1 MDKFI
6 QQAIDQVRQRATVER
21 LSKEVP
27 AIAGIM
33 EDNKIMAQTMNRIAV
48 VVQRHPLIIATD
60 GKTGKTVNG
69 FDPTIAVEEVTKAF
83 ELLRYM
89 AIKHQ

>member
-1 MDKFI
+1 MDKYI
-6 QQAIDQVRQRATVER
+6 QEELGRVRQRATVER
-21 LSKEVP
+21 LAKEVP

-33 EDNKIMAQTMNRIAV
+33 EDNKIMAQAMNRIAL
-48 VVQRHPLIIATD
+48 VVQRHPVVIATD
-60 GKTGKTVNG
+60 AETGKTVNG
-69 FDPTIAVEEVTKAF
+69 FEPAIAVMEVTKAF